1 VLYRISGKG
10 EDQGDSAVIERLPV
24 GRRFF
29 YGQCAK
35 DCRATAPV
43 LLELARAF
51 SYLLAL
57 GKPMVVIDVKGISKR
72 YGDTA
77 AVRSCDL
84 EVASGEIL
92 ALLGPSGSGKT
103 TLLRLI
109 AGFDRPDEG
118 RILIGG
124 RVVVDVAD
132 SRWAAPEDRGVGMVF
147 QDYALFPHLT
157 VEENV
162 RFGLRNSNRVERQ
175 ARVEELLRLTELA
188 SCAKRY
194 PHELSGGQ
202 KQCVPWARP
211 PAPRPGVVLLDE
223 PFNGLDPDLRPQMR
237 REVARILRHLGTAAV
252 LVTHDQEEALG
263 IADQVAV
270 IRHGEL
276 QQVGTPEDIYYA
288 PSTAFVAN
296 FVGHADF
303 IPGVVAGTE
312 VRTEIGVF
320 PAPPHVP
327 AGPVKLM
334 IRHEA
339 VNSRPGGVLATV
351 EEREFLGGE
360 ILYRLRLPSGATVH
374 FEQRKPVHWPVG
386 HQVAVEVQLPNVIV
400 FPTSTK
406 GGAD

>member
-1 VLYRISGKG
+1 
-10 EDQGDSAVIERLPV
+10 
-24 GRRFF
+24 
-29 YGQCAK
+29 
-35 DCRATAPV
+35 
-43 LLELARAF
+43 
-51 SYLLAL
+51 
-57 GKPMVVIDVKGISKR
+57 MVVIDIKGVSKR
-72 YGDTA
+72 YGDTV
-77 AVRSCDL
+77 AVKNCDL
-84 EVASGEIL
+84 AVASGEIL

-109 AGFDRPDEG
+109 AGFESPDEG
-118 RILIGG
+118 KISIGS
-124 RVVVDVAD
+124 RVVVDVAF
-132 SRWAAPEDRGVGMVF
+132 STWAAPEDRGVGMVF

-157 VEENV
+157 VEEDV
-162 RFGLRNSNRVERQ
+162 RFGLRNTNKTDRK
-175 ARVEELLRLTELA
+175 ARVAELLRLTELENSA
-188 SCAKRY
+188 GRY
-194 PHELSGGQ
+194 PHQLSGGQ
-202 KQCVPWARP
+202 QQRVALARAL
-211 PAPRPGVVLLDE
+211 APRPGVVLLDE
-223 PFNGLDPDLRPQMR
+223 PFNGLDPDLRPQVR

-351 EEREFLGGE
+351 EERDFLGGE

-400 FPTSTK
+400 FPVSTK
-406 GGAD
+406 DGAD